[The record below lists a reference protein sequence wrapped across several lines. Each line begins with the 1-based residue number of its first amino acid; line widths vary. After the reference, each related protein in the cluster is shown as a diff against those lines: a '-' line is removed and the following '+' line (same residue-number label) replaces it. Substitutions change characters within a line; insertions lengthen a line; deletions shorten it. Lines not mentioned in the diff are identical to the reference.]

1 MGVSWV
7 GGHQGGEGGGD
18 VDCLCG
24 CVYLIL
30 VGSTNARLAVLPS
43 FTDHAVV
50 VIGGDVGLVA
60 LPCTLLCI

>member
-1 MGVSWV
+1 MSWV
-7 GGHQGGEGGGD
+7 GDDGGGGEQY
-18 VDCLCG
+18 LCG
-24 CVYLIL
+24 CVYLVF
-30 VGSTNARLAVLPS
+30 VGSTNARLAVLSS